1 MDQGGAENVE
11 SREPSYLFSVGGRCR
26 GRGEWNTV
34 RLLQTG
40 VGKQLSSILSMR

>member
-40 VGKQLSSILSMR
+40 VGKQLSSILSMC